1 MDALVLRGRF
11 ADDDRSGLIAR
22 IQTGSRLEIGRDEC
36 TEIEDDGIA
45 RFDLAR
51 AAVVVR
57 ASPVRAA
64 RDDCL
69 EGRFLTA
76 VRREQ
81 TVDLGRQFGFGHP
94 KQFVTAL
101 ANFERKTRSASSPAR
116 RSAASSTSSLR
127 IRNGSRTVLASP
139 NSASGSSS
147 PEVLRERRPH
157 SIVDEHGRRVGAAQ
171 RIGFRNGLD
180 DLERVVG
187 IGPVS
192 QVQVRDRQVG
202 EFGLVHRRRDEFG
215 SPRAGTN
222 SNRCRSD
229 GDSANPVR

>member
-101 ANFERKTRSASSPAR
+101 ANFERNAIREFAGPAER
-116 RSAASSTSSLR
+116 REFNL
-127 IRNGSRTVLASP
+127 VLADP
-139 NSASGSSS
+139 QRLEDGTRE
-147 PEVLRERRPH
+147 PEL
-157 SIVDEHGRRVGAAQ
+157 G
-171 RIGFRNGLD
+171 
-180 DLERVVG
+180 
-187 IGPVS
+187 
-192 QVQVRDRQVG
+192 VG
-202 EFGLVHRRRDEFG
+202 E
-215 SPRAGTN
+215 
-222 SNRCRSD
+222 
-229 GDSANPVR
+229 